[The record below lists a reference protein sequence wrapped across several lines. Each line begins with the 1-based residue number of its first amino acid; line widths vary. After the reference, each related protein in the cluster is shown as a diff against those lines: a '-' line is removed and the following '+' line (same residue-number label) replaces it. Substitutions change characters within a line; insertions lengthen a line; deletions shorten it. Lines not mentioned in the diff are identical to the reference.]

1 MNKDWLRLYF
11 ILGSNNVPENTDPL
25 LVLEEALKGGVTLF
39 QFREKGKG
47 AKQGKEKVE
56 LAKQM
61 QALCHQYGVPF
72 LVNDD
77 IDLALEV
84 GADGVHVG
92 QDDKPIEEIRA
103 ICPRDW
109 VIGVSATNKEQAII
123 AKENGAD
130 YIGVGPIYSTMTKED
145 AKKPIGT
152 EGLTAIRE
160 AVGDLPIVPIGG
172 IRLGHVFD
180 LIHAGADGVSVI
192 SSISKAG
199 NPERMARVF
208 SEHLHF
214 SVR

>member
-1 MNKDWLRLYF
+1 MDKSWLRLYF
-11 ILGSNNVPENTDPL
+11 ILGSNNVPEDTNVL
-25 LVLEEALKGGVTLF
+25 SVLEDALKGGITLF
-39 QFREKGKG
+39 QFREKGIG
-47 AKQGKEKVE
+47 ARQGLEKVE

-61 QALCHQYGVPF
+61 QALCQQYNVPF

-77 IDLALEV
+77 IDLALEI

-103 ICPRDW
+103 ICPKNW
-109 VIGVSATNKEQAII
+109 IIGVSATNTDQAVT

-130 YIGVGPIYSTMTKED
+130 YIGVGPIYATKTKED

-152 EGLTAIRE
+152 EGLQAIRE
-160 AVGDLPIVPIGG
+160 AVGNLPIVTIGG

-180 LIHAGADGVSVI
+180 LIHSGADGVSVI
-192 SSISKAG
+192 SSISKAE

-208 SEHLHF
+208 SEHLQF